1 MNLKLLCVFNERNVS
16 LVIGNERN
24 ISQCLTTLYGKSNKL
39 LVLTFFSKFKIL
51 KQDSTN
57 ITRYIWFKIALAAHL
72 YDQEAPDTIY
82 SDYLIMEDKRSQ
94 LMLMYQIKGVQ
105 GIEIVRFMTFCT
117 RRKACISLTQ
127 SSRTLTNSTKKFLR
141 LKGTLADA
149 YVRRL

>member
-1 MNLKLLCVFNERNVS
+1 MAK
-16 LVIGNERN
+16 VIK
-24 ISQCLTTLYGKSNKL
+24 TTSPYIL
-39 LVLTFFSKFKIL
+39 FKIQNF
-51 KQDSTN
+51 KARFHQHY
-57 ITRYIWFKIALAAHL
+57 RYISFKIALATHL

-141 LKGTLADA
+141 LKGTLGDA
-149 YVRRL
+149 YVRWL